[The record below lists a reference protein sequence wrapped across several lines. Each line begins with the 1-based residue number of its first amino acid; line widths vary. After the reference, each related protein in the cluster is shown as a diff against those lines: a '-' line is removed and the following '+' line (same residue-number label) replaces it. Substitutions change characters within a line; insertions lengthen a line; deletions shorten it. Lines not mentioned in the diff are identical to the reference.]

1 MAARLA
7 PRDPEINED
16 HLAAKA
22 RETVV
27 RLNDSRLVIFS
38 AIALDEGEMA
48 RLEAYG
54 RPAFLIVPSDKHRL
68 DAKIWKDRYLAMQVV
83 APEGARA
90 KIEKVVRVDTFAP
103 DFEDSNVQFVTV
115 PGTRAKEA
123 ALVARTPN
131 GTTLVLNDLVG
142 NIRNE
147 AGVGGWLLRMA
158 GFAGKQAQIPRVV
171 KMALIK
177 DPTALRAQLLQWAEI
192 ESLKR
197 ILVSHS
203 ARSMPE
209 RISWWFFAT
218 GPHLSL
224 TMPAR
229 VRTSV
234 LWKAIQRTRQ
244 TDLAGIDSEPS
255 QTCSVDRDRSCHALE
270 RELNMVQ
277 LWTSLGRVSRLPG
290 AATIE
295 RSVDEWLDSL
305 SQWLHSVPT
314 SPDLIQRAAK
324 RVFEKRLA
332 RLQLKAAAALMSPR
346 RSGS

>member
-1 MAARLA
+1 MTRALQQWKVLPHGKLSEIDENILTVTGELHVPMEL
-7 PRDPEINED
+7 PR
-16 HLAAKA
+16 
-22 RETVV
+22 RMTVV
-27 RLNDSRLVIFS
+27 RLNDSRLVVFS

-68 DAKIWKDRYLAMQVV
+68 DAKIWKDRYPAMQVV

-90 KIEKVVRVDTFAP
+90 KIEKIVPVDTFAP
-103 DFEDSNVQFVTV
+103 DFEDSNVQFVAV
-115 PGTRAKEA
+115 PGTRGKEA

-197 ILVSHS
+197 ILVSHGS
-203 ARSMPE
+203 PIEENPQQTLRELARSLE
-209 RISWWFFAT
+209 EGVVA
-218 GPHLSL
+218 GP
-224 TMPAR
+224 
-229 VRTSV
+229 
-234 LWKAIQRTRQ
+234 W
-244 TDLAGIDSEPS
+244 TD
-255 QTCSVDRDRSCHALE
+255 
-270 RELNMVQ
+270 
-277 LWTSLGRVSRLPG
+277 SR
-290 AATIE
+290 
-295 RSVDEWLDSL
+295 
-305 SQWLHSVPT
+305 
-314 SPDLIQRAAK
+314 PDPVTLR
-324 RVFEKRLA
+324 
-332 RLQLKAAAALMSPR
+332 
-346 RSGS
+346 